1 MQPLRSPTAP
11 NLPRAPATAAPA
23 IRCAAGKWPLSDGG
37 RNLTAGSAMP
47 HHYPT
52 GTANIVAGTMTFI
65 LINEWTTNSLDEC
78 DLSLLDIAAR
88 GRSLRPQVDGVALH
102 VERKVSGPARRALPT
117 LCPGGSRT
125 QHAHLPPFDARAST
139 FASCALLTS
148 ADPLVAQ
155 LVCATIFEQASDQW
169 VVQQLLFELHILLHR
184 LFVSGGRREQCAR
197 CARASPQ
204 PPSSGSEQLWRD

>member
-52 GTANIVAGTMTFI
+52 GTADIVAGTMTFI

-88 GRSLRPQVDGVALH
+88 GRSLLPQVDALALH
-102 VERKVSGPARRALPT
+102 VEHQVSGPARRALPT
-117 LCPGGSRT
+117 HRPSESRT
-125 QHAHLPPFDARAST
+125 QHAHLPPFRARASA
-139 FASCALLTS
+139 FASSASLTS
-148 ADPLVAQ
+148 ALSLVAQ
-155 LVCATIFEQASDQW
+155 LVRAKIFD
-169 VVQQLLFELHILLHR
+169 
-184 LFVSGGRREQCAR
+184 
-197 CARASPQ
+197 
-204 PPSSGSEQLWRD
+204 